1 MNDKCCICGL
11 YMLKLNFVVKLKL
24 TVFRWKSSI

>member
-1 MNDKCCICGL
+1 
-11 YMLKLNFVVKLKL
+11 MLKLNFVVKLKL